1 MAPKYDF
8 VIVGGGTSG
17 CLLAHRLSHS
27 LRKPSVL
34 LLEAGT
40 TPSGDYLRAPY
51 HRYYAQALRPD
62 LDHGYVSEPEPALNS
77 RNIPYTRGKGLG
89 GSSILNFAVY
99 LYGSGEDYNRWSDLV
114 GDESWKWE
122 SVKKSFQ
129 AIENYDFS
137 GSEDYK
143 HLADPST
150 NSHGTKGQLK
160 VGLPPVL
167 EQGVVPQ
174 MEALAA
180 MGEKINLD
188 LNSGDPIGIAV
199 FPHSYSKEGRSTSA
213 IAHLVDPPSNLEV
226 WTDAK
231 AEKFV
236 WEGKK
241 VVGVVTEDGR
251 EAMANNEV
259 IVCGGSIDTPK
270 LLLLNGVGPQ
280 SELEAI
286 GIDVKIDLP
295 GVGKHLKDHVLT
307 FMTVEVSGSINSKYA
322 FDNNPA
328 LVAEAQESWTKDHTG
343 AFALQ
348 NSSLWGG
355 FLKLTDLE
363 SYEEYSALPLDVQE
377 FLSRDQVPTYEF
389 INNSILWPPGTQLE
403 EGNTYMTFLAF
414 LMNPQSSGSVTLR
427 SANASDKPVIAL
439 NYLTH
444 PFDVRVFREAIR
456 NTWQKITG
464 NPVVAPHIVRTILG
478 PKSMS
483 DADLDDF
490 AKENAGTVWHA
501 CGTCKMG
508 RDDDAEAVVSKEFKV
523 RGAEGLRVVDMSV
536 APLTTNNHTQATAYL
551 IAQKAAEK
559 MVVEYGLD
567 RVS

>member
-1 MAPKYDF
+1 M
-8 VIVGGGTSG
+8 IREITSTD
-17 CLLAHRLSHS
+17 
-27 LRKPSVL
+27 K
-34 LLEAGT
+34 
-40 TPSGDYLRAPY
+40 
-51 HRYYAQALRPD
+51 
-62 LDHGYVSEPEPALNS
+62 
-77 RNIPYTRGKGLG
+77 IP
-89 GSSILNFAVY
+89 
-99 LYGSGEDYNRWSDLV
+99 
-114 GDESWKWE
+114 
-122 SVKKSFQ
+122 
-129 AIENYDFS
+129 
-137 GSEDYK
+137 
-143 HLADPST
+143 
-150 NSHGTKGQLK
+150 
-160 VGLPPVL
+160 
-167 EQGVVPQ
+167 
-174 MEALAA
+174 
-180 MGEKINLD
+180 
-188 LNSGDPIGIAV
+188 
-199 FPHSYSKEGRSTSA
+199 
-213 IAHLVDPPSNLEV
+213 
-226 WTDAK
+226 
-231 AEKFV
+231 
-236 WEGKK
+236 
-241 VVGVVTEDGR
+241 
-251 EAMANNEV
+251 AMANNEV

-270 LLLLNGVGPQ
+270 LLLLNGIGPQ
-280 SELEAI
+280 SELEAV

-328 LVAEAQESWTKDHTG
+328 LVAEAQESWTKDQTG

-427 SANASDKPVIAL
+427 SAKASDKPVIAL
-439 NYLTH
+439 NFLTH

-478 PKSMS
+478 PKSMG
-483 DADLDDF
+483 DADLDGF
-490 AKENAGTVWHA
+490 ARENASTVWHA

-523 RGAEGLRVVDMSV
+523 KGAEGLRVVDMSV

>member
-1 MAPKYDF
+1 M
-8 VIVGGGTSG
+8 IREITSTD
-17 CLLAHRLSHS
+17 
-27 LRKPSVL
+27 K
-34 LLEAGT
+34 
-40 TPSGDYLRAPY
+40 
-51 HRYYAQALRPD
+51 
-62 LDHGYVSEPEPALNS
+62 
-77 RNIPYTRGKGLG
+77 IP
-89 GSSILNFAVY
+89 
-99 LYGSGEDYNRWSDLV
+99 
-114 GDESWKWE
+114 
-122 SVKKSFQ
+122 
-129 AIENYDFS
+129 
-137 GSEDYK
+137 
-143 HLADPST
+143 
-150 NSHGTKGQLK
+150 
-160 VGLPPVL
+160 
-167 EQGVVPQ
+167 
-174 MEALAA
+174 
-180 MGEKINLD
+180 
-188 LNSGDPIGIAV
+188 
-199 FPHSYSKEGRSTSA
+199 
-213 IAHLVDPPSNLEV
+213 
-226 WTDAK
+226 
-231 AEKFV
+231 
-236 WEGKK
+236 
-241 VVGVVTEDGR
+241 
-251 EAMANNEV
+251 AMANNEV

-270 LLLLNGVGPQ
+270 LLLLNGIGPQ
-280 SELEAI
+280 SELEAV

-295 GVGKHLKDHVLT
+295 GVGKHL
-307 FMTVEVSGSINSKYA
+307 
-322 FDNNPA
+322 
-328 LVAEAQESWTKDHTG
+328 EAQESWTKDQTG

-427 SANASDKPVIAL
+427 SVKASDKPVIAL
-439 NYLTH
+439 NFLTH

-478 PKSMS
+478 PKSMG
-483 DADLDDF
+483 DADLDGF
-490 AKENAGTVWHA
+490 ARENASTVWHA

>member
-1 MAPKYDF
+1 MSPTYDF

-27 LRKPSVL
+27 ARKPSVL
-34 LLEAGT
+34 LLEAGNQ
-40 TPSGDYLRAPY
+40 PSGDYLDAPY
-51 HRYYAQALRPD
+51 HRFHAQALRPD
-62 LDHGYVSEPEPALNS
+62 LDHGYISEPESTLNS
-77 RNIPYTRGKGLG
+77 RTIPYTRGKGLG
-89 GSSILNFAVY
+89 GSSIQNFAVY
-99 LYGSGEDYNRWSDLV
+99 LYGSSEDYNRWGELV

-129 AIENYDFS
+129 AIENYDFL

-143 HLADPST
+143 HLADPSA
-150 NSHGTKGQLK
+150 NCHGTKGQLQI
-160 VGLPPVL
+160 GLPPVL

-174 MEALAA
+174 MEALATS
-180 MGEKINLD
+180 GEKINVD
-188 LNSGDPIGIAV
+188 VNSGDPMGIAV

-213 IAHLVDPPSNLEV
+213 IAHLVGAPNNLEV

-241 VVGVVTEDGR
+241 VIGIVLEDGR
-251 EAMANNEV
+251 KAMANNEV
-259 IVCGGSIDTPK
+259 TICGGSIDTPK
-270 LLLLNGVGPQ
+270 LLLLNGVGPR
-280 SELEAI
+280 SELEAL
-286 GIDVKIDLP
+286 GINVKVDSI

-307 FMTVEVSGSINSKYA
+307 FMTVETSGSINSRYA
-322 FDNNPA
+322 FDSNA
-328 LVAEAQESWTKDHTG
+328 ELVAAAQESWTKDQTG

-348 NSSLWGG
+348 HSSLWGG
-355 FLKLTDLE
+355 FLKLQDLE
-363 SYEEYSALPLDVQE
+363 SYEEYLALPPDVQE

-389 INNSILWPPGTQLE
+389 INNAVLWPPGTQLE

-427 SANASDKPVIAL
+427 SANASDKPVITL
-439 NYLTH
+439 NFLTH
-444 PFDVRVFREAIR
+444 PYDARVFREAIR
-456 NTWQKITG
+456 NTWEKMTG
-464 NPVVAPHIVRTILG
+464 NSVVAPHIVRTILG
-478 PKSMS
+478 PKSMD
-483 DADLDDF
+483 DADLDRF
-490 AKENAGTVWHA
+490 ARENASTVWHA

-508 RDDDAEAVVSKEFKV
+508 REEDAEAVVDREFKV
-523 RGAEGLRVVDMSV
+523 KGTEGLRVVDMSV

-559 MVVEYGLD
+559 MVVEHGLD
-567 RVS
+567 RMG